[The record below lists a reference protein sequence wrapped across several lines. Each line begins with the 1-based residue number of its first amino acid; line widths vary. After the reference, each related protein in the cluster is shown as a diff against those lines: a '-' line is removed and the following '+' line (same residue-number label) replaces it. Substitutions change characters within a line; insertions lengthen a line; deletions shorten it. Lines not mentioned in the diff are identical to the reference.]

1 MLNFRKPHRE
11 TTKKIPLSILFLV
24 CLLAIFVLGSPYYS
38 VFPTNQNPTYY
49 AAITVFFLGVA
60 FLLQQADGYR
70 KYWPAA
76 YAFFIASFAL
86 WFLSTGIL
94 DIPRSGTNPVQ
105 FIALDKVSQFIHVV
119 LPIVVLTLL
128 ARRDLKSIFLSKGN
142 LRRGLTFGLVSFVV
156 FALISFV
163 ILRESGEYLEK
174 IKSSLLWLLLFVF
187 ANALMEELWFRG
199 IFLKRLEPFIG
210 VNLSVIVTSIAFGAS
225 HVSATYAFPGGGIVF
240 GAVVFALGVIGAY
253 SMYKTDSVIGAV
265 LFHAGY
271 DLLVLIPILESL

>member
-1 MLNFRKPHRE
+1 MLNFRKPNRE
-11 TTKKIPLSILFLV
+11 TTKNISLSILFLV

-94 DIPRSGTNPVQ
+94 DISRSGTNPVQ

-128 ARRDLKSIFLSKGN
+128 ARQDLKSIFLSKGN

-187 ANALMEELWFRG
+187 TNALMEELWFRG

-225 HVSATYAFPGGGIVF
+225 HVSATYAFPGGGLVF
-240 GAVVFALGVIGAY
+240 GVVVFALGAIGAY
-253 SMYKTDSVIGAV
+253 SMYKTDSVIGVV

-271 DLLVLIPILESL
+271 DLLVLIPVLESL

>member
-1 MLNFRKPHRE
+1 
-11 TTKKIPLSILFLV
+11 LSILFLV

-49 AAITVFFLGVA
+49 AAITVLFLGVA

-128 ARRDLKSIFLSKGN
+128 ARQDLKSIFLSKGN

-163 ILRESGEYLEK
+163 ILRESGEFLEK

>member
-1 MLNFRKPHRE
+1 MLNFRKPNRE
-11 TTKKIPLSILFLV
+11 TTKKISLSILFLV

-49 AAITVFFLGVA
+49 SAITVFFLCVA
-60 FLLQQADGYR
+60 FLLQQADGYK

-128 ARRDLKSIFLSKGN
+128 ARQDLKSIFLSKGN

-163 ILRESGEYLEK
+163 ILRGSGEYLEK

>member
-1 MLNFRKPHRE
+1 MLNISKPTQWTLKE
-11 TTKKIPLSILFLV
+11 ILLSFIFLV

-49 AAITVFFLGVA
+49 AAITIFFLLVT
-60 FLLQQADGYR
+60 LLLREKGNYK

-94 DIPRSGTNPVQ
+94 DIPRSEVNPAQ
-105 FIALDKVSQFIHVV
+105 FIALDKLSQFTHVV

-128 ARRDLKSIFLSKGN
+128 ARQGLKSIFISKGD
-142 LRRGLTFGLVSFVV
+142 LRRGLKFGLVSFGI
-156 FALISFV
+156 FTLTSF
-163 ILRESGEYLEK
+163 LLLLGSGEDLAK
-174 IKSSLLWLLLFVF
+174 LQSSLIWLLLFVF

-225 HVSATYAFPGGGIVF
+225 HVSATYAFPGGGLVF
-240 GAVVFALGVIGAY
+240 GLVVFALGAIGAY

>member
-1 MLNFRKPHRE
+1 MNIRKPTQWTLGE
-11 TTKKIPLSILFLV
+11 ISLSFIFLV

-49 AAITVFFLGVA
+49 VAITIFFLLVTV
-60 FLLQQADGYR
+60 LLRRVDR
-70 KYWPAA
+70 FKKYWPIA

-94 DIPRSGTNPVQ
+94 DIPRSEANPAQ
-105 FIALDKVSQFIHVV
+105 FIALDKVSQFTHVV

-128 ARRDLKSIFLSKGN
+128 ARQDLKSIFISRGN
-142 LRRGLTFGLVSFVV
+142 LRRGLMFGLVSFVV
-156 FALISFV
+156 FGIVAFV
-163 ILRESGEYLEK
+163 ILRGSEEYLAK
-174 IKSSLLWLLLFVF
+174 IKSSLFWLLLFVF

-199 IFLKRLEPFIG
+199 IFLKKLEPFIG

-240 GAVVFALGVIGAY
+240 GSVVFVLGVIGAY
-253 SMYKTDSVIGAV
+253 SMYKTASVIGAV

>member
-1 MLNFRKPHRE
+1 MLNISKPTQWTLKE
-11 TTKKIPLSILFLV
+11 ISLSFIFLV

-49 AAITVFFLGVA
+49 AAITIFFLLVT
-60 FLLQQADGYR
+60 LLLREKGNYK

-94 DIPRSGTNPVQ
+94 DIPRSEVNPAQ
-105 FIALDKVSQFIHVV
+105 FIALDKLSQFTHVV

-128 ARRDLKSIFLSKGN
+128 ARQGLKSIFISKGD
-142 LRRGLTFGLVSFVV
+142 LRRGLKFGLVSFGI
-156 FALISFV
+156 FTLTSF
-163 ILRESGEYLEK
+163 LLLLGSGEDLAK
-174 IKSSLLWLLLFVF
+174 LQSSLIWLLLFVF
-187 ANALMEELWFRG
+187 ANSLMEELWFRG

-225 HVSATYAFPGGGIVF
+225 HVSATYAFPGGGLVF
-240 GAVVFALGVIGAY
+240 GLVVFALGAIGAY

>member
-1 MLNFRKPHRE
+1 MLNFRKPNRE
-11 TTKKIPLSILFLV
+11 TTKKISLSILFLV

-49 AAITVFFLGVA
+49 AAITVFFLCVA
-60 FLLQQADGYR
+60 FLLQQADGYK

-128 ARRDLKSIFLSKGN
+128 ARQDLKSIFLSKGN

>member
-1 MLNFRKPHRE
+1 MLNFSKPNRE
-11 TTKKIPLSILFLV
+11 TTKKTSLFILFLV

-60 FLLQQADGYR
+60 FLLQKADGY
-70 KYWPAA
+70 KQYWPAA

-94 DIPRSGTNPVQ
+94 DIPRSGTNPAQ
-105 FIALDKVSQFIHVV
+105 FIALDKASQFIHVV

-128 ARRDLKSIFLSKGN
+128 ARQDLKSIFLYKGN
-142 LRRGLTFGLVSFVV
+142 LRRGLTFGIVSFVG
-156 FALISFV
+156 FAMISFI
-163 ILRESGEYLEK
+163 ILRGSGEYLEK
-174 IKSSLLWLLLFVF
+174 AESSILWLLIFVF

-199 IFLKRLEPFIG
+199 IFLNRLEPLIG

-225 HVSATYAFPGGGIVF
+225 HVGATYAFPGGGIVF
-240 GAVVFALGVIGAY
+240 GVVVFILGVIGAY
-253 SMYKTDSVIGAV
+253 SMFKTESVLGAV

>member
-1 MLNFRKPHRE
+1 MLNFRKQNRE
-11 TTKKIPLSILFLV
+11 TTKKISLSILFLV

-94 DIPRSGTNPVQ
+94 DISRSGTNPVQ

-128 ARRDLKSIFLSKGN
+128 ARQDLKSIFLSKGN

-187 ANALMEELWFRG
+187 TNALMEELWFRG

-225 HVSATYAFPGGGIVF
+225 HVSATYAFPGGGLVF
-240 GAVVFALGVIGAY
+240 GVVVFALGAIGAY
-253 SMYKTDSVIGAV
+253 SMYKTDSVIGVV

-271 DLLVLIPILESL
+271 DLLVLIPVLESL

>member
-1 MLNFRKPHRE
+1 MLNFRKPNRE
-11 TTKKIPLSILFLV
+11 TTKKISLSILFLV

-49 AAITVFFLGVA
+49 AAITVLFLGVA

-128 ARRDLKSIFLSKGN
+128 ARQDLKSIFLSKGN

-163 ILRESGEYLEK
+163 ILRESGEFLEK

>member
-1 MLNFRKPHRE
+1 MVNIRKPTQWTLKE
-11 TTKKIPLSILFLV
+11 ISLSFVFLV

-49 AAITVFFLGVA
+49 VAITIFFLLVT
-60 FLLQQADGYR
+60 FLLRRADRYK

-76 YAFFIASFAL
+76 YAFFVASFAL

-94 DIPRSGTNPVQ
+94 DILRSETNPAQ
-105 FIALDKVSQFIHVV
+105 FIALDKVSQFTHVV

-128 ARRDLKSIFLSKGN
+128 ARQDLKSIFLSKGN
-142 LRRGLTFGLVSFVV
+142 LRRGLMFGLVTFVV

-163 ILRESGEYLEK
+163 ILRGSEEYLAK
-174 IKSSLLWLLLFVF
+174 IKSSLPWLLLFVF
-187 ANALMEELWFRG
+187 ANSVMEEMWFRG
-199 IFLKRLEPFIG
+199 IFLKRLEPLIG
-210 VNLSVIVTSIAFGAS
+210 VNLSIIVTSIAFGAS
-225 HVSATYAFPGGGIVF
+225 HVSATYTFPGGGLVF
-240 GAVVFALGVIGAY
+240 GVVVFVLGVIGAH
-253 SMYKTDSVIGAV
+253 SMYKTDSIIGPV

>member
-1 MLNFRKPHRE
+1 MVNYRKPTQWTLKE
-11 TTKKIPLSILFLV
+11 ISLSLVFLV

-49 AAITVFFLGVA
+49 GAITIFFLLVTY
-60 FLLQQADGYR
+60 LLRRVDRYK
-70 KYWPAA
+70 KYWPAT

-94 DIPRSGTNPVQ
+94 DIPRSEANPAQ
-105 FIALDKVSQFIHVV
+105 FIALDKVSQFTHVV
-119 LPIVVLTLL
+119 LPIVILTLL
-128 ARRDLKSIFLSKGN
+128 ARQDLKSIFLSKGN
-142 LRRGLTFGLVSFVV
+142 IRRGLIFGLVSLVV

-163 ILRESGEYLEK
+163 ILRGSGEYLAK

-187 ANALMEELWFRG
+187 ANSLMEELWFRG
-199 IFLKRLEPFIG
+199 IFLKKLEPFIG

-225 HVSATYAFPGGGIVF
+225 HVSATYAFPGGGLVF
-240 GAVVFALGVIGAY
+240 GVVVFFLGVVGAY
-253 SMYKTDSVIGAV
+253 SMFKTDSVIGAV